1 MVLKSALLTVLAVG
15 FFSLSFN
22 KADFD
27 RHFLKDE
34 FMIEFKEVAVRR
46 DGRVLFSGANFQLHP
61 NQKIGLTGNNGTG
74 KSTLF
79 ALILTQMQALGNAD
93 GQSDEVSVDSGSVA
107 IPDSWQVAHM
117 AQEVAASDQ
126 SAIDYVLSG
135 DEEWFALN
143 NKLNDLEALSDDEI
157 AQLHQR
163 FDEIDGYKTPTKA
176 AQIMAG
182 LGFLNH
188 QHGLTVSEF
197 SGGWRMR
204 LNLAKTLMSRADLLL
219 LDEPTNHLDLDAIL
233 WLETWINQFTGLI
246 IVISHDQA
254 FLDATVN
261 NILHVE
267 QQKITLYSGNYQ
279 QFIRTR
285 SERLAQQQQAFEKQQ
300 ATRAHLDD
308 FIRRFRAKASKA
320 KQAQSRIKQLERMS
334 ELTPVMADN
343 PFSFQFYA
351 PTHMSS
357 PLIVMTDASIGY
369 DNIPMLSRVN
379 LQVTPD
385 SRIGLLGI
393 NGAGKS
399 TLIKALVGELPLISG
414 QYRVSDTL
422 KLGYFNQHQM
432 DSLDEN
438 ATPMQ
443 MLRRL
448 AGLTSD
454 ADLRAF
460 LGSFDFRGER
470 IDTQSRLFS
479 GGERAR
485 LTLALIVWQRPNVLV
500 LDEPT
505 NHLDLQM
512 RQALTFALQSFE
524 GAVVLVSHDREL
536 VANVCDELYLVHDGA
551 VDEFDGDIHDY
562 GKWIS
567 ENKKQVSRETKQ
579 NSSLDSGQKSR
590 IDLKDTNKSSPNLP
604 SSPNCQAL
612 QSNSSPSGANKNQ
625 AEGEKLSKDAQRKLA
640 AEQRKLTAPIR
651 RRIEKAE
658 KALEALENNLA
669 LIDESLADTELY
681 NEERKGELLALLDN
695 QAALQS
701 EQLSQEEELLSAMS
715 ELEEMETGFG

>member
-1 MVLKSALLTVLAVG
+1 
-15 FFSLSFN
+15 
-22 KADFD
+22 
-27 RHFLKDE
+27 
-34 FMIEFKEVAVRR
+34 MIEFKDVAVRR
-46 DGRVLFSGANFQLHP
+46 DGRVLFANANFQLHP

-79 ALILTQMQALGNAD
+79 ALLLTQMQALSN
-93 GQSDEVSVDSGSVA
+93 QSDEVSVDSGSVG

-117 AQEVAASDQ
+117 AQEVATSAQ

-135 DEEWFALN
+135 DKEWFSLNAALN
-143 NKLNDLEALSDDEI
+143 NLEALSDNEI

-182 LGFLNH
+182 LGFSNH
-188 QHGLTVSEF
+188 QHELKVSEF

-233 WLETWINQFTGLI
+233 WLETWINQFSGLI

-343 PFSFQFYA
+343 PFSFQFYK

-369 DNIPMLSRVN
+369 DNVPMLNRVN

-454 ADLRAF
+454 ADLRSF

-567 ENKKQVSRETKQ
+567 DNKKQVSRETKQ
-579 NSSLDSGQKSR
+579 NLSLESAQKDR
-590 IDLKDTNKSSPNLP
+590 IDLKDANKSSPNSP
-604 SSPNCQAL
+604 SSTNCQAL
-612 QSNSSPSGANKNQ
+612 QSKPSPQSNANQNQ
-625 AEGEKLSKDAQRKLA
+625 SVGEKLSKDAQRKLA

-651 RRIEKAE
+651 RRIETAE
-658 KALEALENNLA
+658 KALEKLESSLA

-681 NEERKGELLALLDN
+681 NDERKSELLTLLDK
-695 QAALQS
+695 QASLQS
-701 EQLSQEEELLSAMS
+701 EQLSQEEELLCAMS
-715 ELEEMETGFG
+715 ELEEMEAGFG